1 MKEILY
7 ILLDN
12 YAEHEIGFMPG
23 AVSTD
28 SIGFRKEPKYI
39 NKMVAPT
46 MEPVKSIGG
55 MRTSCPTI
63 RSKPCLPNM
72 LPWY

>member
-23 AVSTD
+23 AVNTD
-28 SIGFRKEPKYI
+28 ATGSRKEPRYVYKI
-39 NKMVAPT
+39 VAPT
-46 MEPVKSIGG
+46 LEPVKSIGG
-55 MRTSCPTI
+55 MRTLPTF
-63 RSKPCLPNM
+63 RSKPCLLIM
-72 LPWY
+72 LLWY